1 MDAKHEIQKF
11 LTSEATT
18 HGLADY
24 VLRELTLEEKVTLL
38 TGADRWST
46 RPIERVGL
54 RRIVVS
60 DGPSGVRGEIWDE
73 RDPSLNLPSAT
84 ALASTWDREIARRYG
99 AVLAGEARRKG
110 ADVVLGPTINL
121 HRSPLG
127 GRHFEAFSEDPVVTA
142 ELTCAYVDGLQ
153 SNGVGATPKHY
164 VANDSET
171 ERFTLDARVTERALR
186 ELYLLPFEAAVTDAR
201 AWLVMSAYN
210 GVNGATMSENDLLDS
225 PLKQEWGF
233 DGVVVSDWSAV
244 RTLES
249 ARHAQD
255 LVMPGPNG
263 PWGEALVAA
272 VRSGDIPESVVDDK
286 VRRILLLAE
295 RVGAIAG
302 VGTAP
307 IRVSEDGIGFARE
320 VACEG
325 MVLLE
330 NRHELPWGADALAS
344 LAVIGDNARHAQT
357 QGGGS
362 ASVVPERVISPLAGL
377 QAALPDAE
385 INYSLGAVVQHTVAE
400 LPLEEIS
407 NPATGEAGV
416 RVRLVDREGA
426 TIFTDDRRA
435 TSLVWSGGDAPI
447 EDAVEFQFDTRWT
460 PSTTGAIRIGFAAV
474 GTGRVFINGRKV
486 VEQTLQPMGWDIL
499 ASRLPRD
506 TATALIETTA
516 GQTLDLRF
524 EFDMLTRS
532 GAMHLLVVRVG
543 TEPAVT
549 DADVL
554 IAEAVAAARRADAAL
569 VVVGTNQHV
578 ESEGFDRESLA
589 LPGRQDELVAAV
601 AAANPRTVVVVNAG
615 APVLMPWRTD
625 VAAVLL
631 GWFGGQE
638 FGAAVASVLLGE
650 AEPGG
655 RLTTT
660 WPEHEQD
667 VPVLSTTPVDGVLE
681 YSEGIH
687 VGYRAWLRS
696 GAEPAYWFGAG
707 RGYTEFALRAVDVTP
722 NVRAGETVTVT
733 VDIENL
739 GARAGKEVIQIYVE
753 REESTVERPNRWLVG
768 FAAVRLAAGERSAV
782 AVDVSTRLLAYWDE
796 GWRYETGTYLLKV
809 GTSAAELP
817 LRAEVTLLH

>member
-1 MDAKHEIQKF
+1 
-11 LTSEATT
+11 
-18 HGLADY
+18 
-24 VLRELTLEEKVTLL
+24 
-38 TGADRWST
+38 
-46 RPIERVGL
+46 
-54 RRIVVS
+54 
-60 DGPSGVRGEIWDE
+60 
-73 RDPSLNLPSAT
+73 
-84 ALASTWDREIARRYG
+84 
-99 AVLAGEARRKG
+99 
-110 ADVVLGPTINL
+110 
-121 HRSPLG
+121 
-127 GRHFEAFSEDPVVTA
+127 
-142 ELTCAYVDGLQ
+142 
-153 SNGVGATPKHY
+153 
-164 VANDSET
+164 
-171 ERFTLDARVTERALR
+171 VTERALR

-302 VGTAP
+302 AGTAP

-377 QAALPDAE
+377 QDALPDAE
-385 INYSLGAVVQHTVAE
+385 ISYSLGAVVQHTVAE

-447 EDAVEFQFDTRWT
+447 ENAVEFQFDTRWT

-532 GAMHLLVVRVG
+532 GAMHLLLVRVG

-615 APVLMPWRTD
+615 APVLMPWRND

-796 GWRYETGTYLLKV
+796 GWRYETGKYLLKV